1 MLFISPS
8 VHYMPDVTETE
19 KIQEM
24 LVMLGASGVFI
35 LGPDIQVP
43 GEEYA
48 SLESRAESGIH
59 ILCKCTLFNTG
70 IKKGFGIIAPESLIA

>member
-1 MLFISPS
+1 
-8 VHYMPDVTETE
+8 MPNVTETG
-19 KIQEM
+19 KKKKQHKKC
-24 LVMLGASGVFI
+24 LLRSGLRGVFI

-48 SLESRAESGIH
+48 SLESQAESGIH

-70 IKKGFGIIAPESLIA
+70 IKRGLGIIALESLIA

>member
-1 MLFISPS
+1 
-8 VHYMPDVTETE
+8 MPDVTETE
-19 KIQEM
+19 GKKNTQEM
-24 LVMLGASGVFI
+24 LVMLRAWKGGGFI

-48 SLESRAESGIH
+48 SLESQAESGIH

-70 IKKGFGIIAPESLIA
+70 IKRGLGIIALESLIA

>member
-8 VHYMPDVTETE
+8 IYYMPNVTETE

-43 GEEYA
+43 GEEYV
-48 SLESRAESGIH
+48 SLESRAESGNH
-59 ILCKCTLFNTG
+59 ILCKCTFFNTG
-70 IKKGFGIIAPESLIA
+70 IKKGFGIIALESLIA